1 MCKKKKKKI
10 IHNQL
15 IMKANQKHKADVF
28 KRENNTVNLNITH
41 PHMGYMCYT
50 PHALIKQ
57 YIYT

>member
-1 MCKKKKKKI
+1 
-10 IHNQL
+10 
-15 IMKANQKHKADVF
+15 MKANQKHKADVF
-28 KRENNTVNLNITH
+28 KRENNTVNLNVTH